1 MLITVPDVLNAK
13 ELAAINTDLAAAK
26 WLDGRSTAGRQSAEV
41 KVNKQLARDDA
52 VVRKWS
58 PLIGA
63 ALGRSPRFLKAA
75 LPLHTL
81 PPIFSR
87 YDGGEHY
94 GAHVDNAVRSA
105 GGLQVRTDLA
115 VTLFL
120 ADPDSYDGGALLVE
134 TRFGRQ
140 AVKLPAGGLVLYP
153 ASSLH
158 QVEPVTRGSRLAAVF
173 WVQSLIRDNASR
185 EMLFDLDDVMQSL
198 GTEVGLNDPRI
209 LTLSAT
215 YQNLLRLWVEN

>member
-1 MLITVPDVLNAK
+1 MLIIVPDVLQAK
-13 ELAAINTDLAAAK
+13 ELADLNADLAAAK
-26 WLDGRSTAGRQSAEV
+26 WQDGRATAGRQSAEV
-41 KVNKQLARDDA
+41 KVNTQLARDDA
-52 VVRKWS
+52 VVKKWA
-58 PLIGA
+58 PRIGE

-81 PPIFSR
+81 PPLFSR
-87 YDGGEHY
+87 YEGGDHY

-105 GGLQVRTDLA
+105 GALQVRTDLA

-120 ADPDSYDGGALLVE
+120 ADPASYDGGALMVE

-140 AVKLPAGGLVLYP
+140 SVKLPAGGLVLYP

-158 QVEPVTRGSRLAAVF
+158 GVEPVTRGSRLAAVF
-173 WVQSLIRDNASR
+173 WVQSLIRDNTAR
-185 EMLFDLDDVMQSL
+185 EMLFDLDSVMQSL
-198 GTEVGLNDPRI
+198 GAEVGLNDPR
-209 LTLSAT
+209 TLKLSGI